1 MTLSTIYVARHGY
14 RSNWLPPPHPP
25 NPTGIDSDPVLA
37 PHGVDQAVELSHHI
51 GKLPEEEKPQ
61 FIVSSPFYR
70 CVETAQPTARVLGLK
85 VAVDRGVGEWF
96 KTDRGVVPRPAGYDQ
111 LGEFFPEVIANA
123 EIWDGSGVV
132 PSESGETSDDIF
144 ARCQRFWAEF
154 LPSFEKQYPAVSSI
168 LIVTHA
174 ATKIALGM
182 SLLDHQSVNDEIT
195 FNGEKT
201 KIRAGACSI
210 DKFVREQDSW
220 TLKENGRT
228 DFLKDGEEMNW
239 NFDVKFEAGSDEDIK
254 ARKEAA
260 KLAGVSEPPSKIGPE
275 LENDAYEDLYFAID
289 VPVVAPSFYDES
301 SRDSGKGREGSALSQ
316 QLLINPN
323 AKLQLTEL
331 DHETP
336 LFKISDNANVAADPE
351 SMLFSNLSA
360 IDGQIY
366 KTSWTRLLG
375 TELVFDEYGDLVGTV
390 REHLVTDPSVKVKP
404 KLENAVDADKDTTP
418 PDASDTKT
426 SFFKKAVAAA
436 KSKK

>member
-1 MTLSTIYVARHGY
+1 MAISTILVARHGY

-37 PHGVDQAVELSHHI
+37 PHGVDQAVELSQHI
-51 GKLPEEEKPQ
+51 GNLPDEEKPQ

-70 CVETAQPTARVLGLK
+70 CVETSQPTARVLGLK
-85 VAVDRGVGEWF
+85 VAIDRGVGEWF
-96 KTDRGVVPRPAGYDQ
+96 KTDRGVVPEPAGYDQ
-111 LGEFFPEVIANA
+111 LMEFFPEVIADAN
-123 EIWDGSGVV
+123 IWEGSGVI
-132 PSESGETSDDIF
+132 PSGKGETSDDIF
-144 ARCQRFWAEF
+144 KRCQEFWTHF
-154 LPSFEKQYPAVSSI
+154 LPKFEKQYPAISTL

-182 SLLDHQSVNDEIT
+182 SLLKHESVNDQIT

-201 KIRAGACSI
+201 KIQAGACSL

-220 TLKENGRT
+220 VLIENGRT

-260 KLAGVSEPPSKIGPE
+260 KLADRSVPPTKVDPNTENEAYEVPPS
-275 LENDAYEDLYFAID
+275 L
-289 VPVVAPSFYDES
+289 YDES
-301 SRDSGKGREGSALSQ
+301 YRDDGKNGNDSGLAQ

-351 SMLFSNLSA
+351 SVLFSNLSA

-366 KTSWTRLLG
+366 KTSWNKLLG
-375 TELVFDEYGDLVGTV
+375 TELIFDEYGELIGTV
-390 REHLVTDPSVKVKP
+390 REHLVTDPSVKIKSKP
-404 KLENAVDADKDTTP
+404 VDSNVDEEMETNSSEVTDL
-418 PDASDTKT
+418 KT
-426 SFFKKAVAAA
+426 AFLKKAIAAA
-436 KSKK
+436 KSKNS